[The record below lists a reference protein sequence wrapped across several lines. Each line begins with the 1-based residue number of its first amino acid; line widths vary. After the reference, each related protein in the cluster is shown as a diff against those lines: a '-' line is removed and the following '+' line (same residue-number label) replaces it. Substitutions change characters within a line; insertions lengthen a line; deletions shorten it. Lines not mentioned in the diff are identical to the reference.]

1 MRTRITIGIVAVVA
15 LGLLVAC
22 GDDDTTPTPTRPS
35 PVQPVTPTQPPAVTA
50 QNLTIHGPTWFAD
63 SNELEVDQTA
73 QLRANLEL
81 SDGSTREDVDA
92 EWTSSNTTVATVS
105 ADGLLTGRQPG
116 GFDLRATAEGLT
128 ARVSGIR
135 VVPKPVPWRA
145 SGTGATILD
154 LPTRITRI
162 RIEGEYTGGSE
173 NFVIWCGTAGDR
185 GGLLVN
191 EILGTRRRSTHYS
204 GIHSARRSYRNAGDP
219 CRELQVEHS
228 QGIRWTIT
236 ETSPRSA
243 LSPAA
248 STGSAF
254 GDEEAVRRA
263 REQRNQF

>member
-1 MRTRITIGIVAVVA
+1 MMRVRIAAVAAAVLVFS
-15 LGLLVAC
+15 VAC
-22 GDDDTTPTPTRPS
+22 GDDENPTPTAPTVVTPS
-35 PVQPVTPTQPPAVTA
+35 PPVVTQPAVVTP
-50 QNLTIHGPTWFAD
+50 QNLTIQGPTWFAD

-162 RIEGEYTGGSE
+162 RIEGEYTGSSE
-173 NFVIWCGTAGDR
+173 NFIIWCGIGGDR

-191 EILGTRRRSTHYS
+191 EILGTRSSTHYS
-204 GIHSARRSYRNAGDP
+204 GIHSARRSYGNAGDP

>member
-1 MRTRITIGIVAVVA
+1 MRTRSAVIVSVVAV

-22 GDDDTTPTPTRPS
+22 GDDSPVAPTPPPPPPPP
-35 PVQPVTPTQPPAVTA
+35 PVATPQE
-50 QNLTIHGPTWFAD
+50 LTVHAPQWFAD
-63 SNELEVDQTA
+63 SLELEVGQEV
-73 QLRANLEL
+73 QLSANITM
-81 SDGSTREDVDA
+81 SDGAIQEGVDA
-92 EWTSSNTTVATVS
+92 EWMSSNTVVATIS

-116 GFDLRATAEGLT
+116 GFDLRATAEWGS
-128 ARVSGIR
+128 R
-135 VVPKPVPWRA
+135 RA
-145 SGTGATILD
+145 SQKYALCRSRYRGAHQEPARRFSN

-162 RIEGEYTGGSE
+162 RIEGEYTGSSE
-173 NFVIWCGTAGDR
+173 NFVIWCGIGGDR

-191 EILGTRRRSTHYS
+191 EILGTRRSTHYS
-204 GIHSARRSYRNAGDP
+204 GIHSARRSYGNAGDP

>member
-35 PVQPVTPTQPPAVTA
+35 TVQPVTPTQPVVTA
-50 QNLTIHGPTWFAD
+50 QNLTIQGPTWFAD

-162 RIEGEYTGGSE
+162 RIEGEYTGSSE
-173 NFVIWCGTAGDR
+173 NFVIWCGSAGDR
-185 GGLLVN
+185 GGALGQRNPRDPALYPLLGHPFGATQLQ
-191 EILGTRRRSTHYS
+191 ERWRSVSRVTDR
-204 GIHSARRSYRNAGDP
+204 ALAGDP
-219 CRELQVEHS
+219 LDDHRNVP
-228 QGIRWTIT
+228 T
-236 ETSPRSA
+236 ERA
-243 LSPAA
+243 LA
-248 STGSAF
+248 SRKYRQR
-254 GDEEAVRRA
+254 VR
-263 REQRNQF
+263 

>member
-35 PVQPVTPTQPPAVTA
+35 PVQPVTPTQPAVTA
-50 QNLTIHGPTWFAD
+50 QNLTIQGPTWFAD
-63 SNELEVDQTA
+63 SNELKVDQTA

-162 RIEGEYTGGSE
+162 RIEGEYTGSSE
-173 NFVIWCGTAGDR
+173 NFIIWCGIGGDR

-191 EILGTRRRSTHYS
+191 EILGTRSSTHYS
-204 GIHSARRSYRNAGDP
+204 GIHSARRSYGNAGDP

>member
-1 MRTRITIGIVAVVA
+1 MRTRITIGILAVVA

-35 PVQPVTPTQPPAVTA
+35 PVQPVTPTQPAVTA
-50 QNLTIHGPTWFAD
+50 QNLTIQGPTWFAD
-63 SNELEVDQTA
+63 SNELKVDQTA

-135 VVPKPVPWRA
+135 VVPKTVPWRA

-162 RIEGEYTGGSE
+162 RIEGEYTGSSE
-173 NFVIWCGTAGDR
+173 NFIIWCGTESDR

-191 EILGTRRRSTHYS
+191 EILGTYNSSPRYS
-204 GIHSARRSYRNAGDP
+204 GVHSALRSYSERGQP
-219 CRELQVEHS
+219 CRELQILHS
-228 QGIRWTIT
+228 IGIRWTIT

>member
-1 MRTRITIGIVAVVA
+1 MRTRITIGVVAVFA

-22 GDDDTTPTPTRPS
+22 GDDDKTPTPTGPS
-35 PVQPVTPTQPPAVTA
+35 VVQPVTPSVTA
-50 QNLTIHGPTWFAD
+50 QSLTIQGLSAG
-63 SNELEVDQTA
+63 SELEVGQTV

-81 SDGSTREDVDA
+81 SDGSTREDIDA

-105 ADGLLTGRQPG
+105 DDGLVTGRQPG
-116 GFDLRATAEGLT
+116 GVDLRATAEGLT
-128 ARVSGIR
+128 ARVSFR
-135 VVPKPVPWRA
+135 VIPRPESEFWRA

-162 RIEGEYTGGSE
+162 RIEGEYDGFVE
-173 NFVIWCGTAGDR
+173 NFVIWCGSTGDR

-191 EILGTRRRSTHYS
+191 EILGTGGEHSTRYS
-204 GIHSARRSYRNAGDP
+204 GIHSARREYGSTGDP

-236 ETSPRSA
+236 ETAPRSGG
-243 LSPAA
+243 LSPVV

>member
-1 MRTRITIGIVAVVA
+1 MLRIIGWGKA
-15 LGLLVAC
+15 
-22 GDDDTTPTPTRPS
+22 S
-35 PVQPVTPTQPPAVTA
+35 PHPAVAGVATGTPP
-50 QNLTIHGPTWFAD
+50 NSP
-63 SNELEVDQTA
+63 
-73 QLRANLEL
+73 ANLEL

-105 ADGLLTGRQPG
+105 ADGLLTGRQSG

-162 RIEGEYTGGSE
+162 RIEGEYTGSSE

-191 EILGTRRRSTHYS
+191 EILGTRRSTHYS
-204 GIHSARRSYRNAGDP
+204 GIHSARRSYGNAGDP

-254 GDEEAVRRA
+254 GDEEAVRPA

>member
-1 MRTRITIGIVAVVA
+1 MRTRSAVIVSVVAV

-22 GDDDTTPTPTRPS
+22 GDDSPVAPTPPPPPPPP
-35 PVQPVTPTQPPAVTA
+35 PVATPQE
-50 QNLTIHGPTWFAD
+50 LTVHAPQWFAD
-63 SNELEVDQTA
+63 SLELEVGQEV
-73 QLRANLEL
+73 QLSANITM
-81 SDGSTREDVDA
+81 SDGAIQEGVDA
-92 EWTSSNTTVATVS
+92 EWMSSNTVVATIS

-128 ARVSGIR
+128 ARVSEIR

-162 RIEGEYTGGSE
+162 RIEGEYTGSSE
-173 NFVIWCGTAGDR
+173 NFVIWCGIGGDR

-191 EILGTRRRSTHYS
+191 EILGTRRSTHYS
-204 GIHSARRSYRNAGDP
+204 GIHSARRSYGNAGDP

>member
-35 PVQPVTPTQPPAVTA
+35 PVQPVTPTQPAVTA
-50 QNLTIHGPTWFAD
+50 QNLTIQGPTWFAD

-135 VVPKPVPWRA
+135 VVPKPVPWRT

-154 LPTRITRI
+154 LPTRIRCRMLRLHWFGCLAPPGRFHDLKPALPTWA
-162 RIEGEYTGGSE
+162 
-173 NFVIWCGTAGDR
+173 FLCP
-185 GGLLVN
+185 
-191 EILGTRRRSTHYS
+191 
-204 GIHSARRSYRNAGDP
+204 ARVV
-219 CRELQVEHS
+219 L
-228 QGIRWTIT
+228 
-236 ETSPRSA
+236 
-243 LSPAA
+243 A
-248 STGSAF
+248 SL
-254 GDEEAVRRA
+254 
-263 REQRNQF
+263 